1 MDIVNVGKLKKIDIK
16 DKKIFE
22 RYFENYPQDFCDFN
36 LFNLLSWSI
45 IYDYYW
51 TIFDERL
58 IIFNKT
64 TNYILKPVGEAFS
77 IKKLLFISDSFIKSG
92 YSGDFC
98 FFDQNYLNIIKNKN
112 LNDKNDDDSK
122 IDKFFDII
130 EVRDNANYI
139 YLTEKLASLNG
150 RKFHNKRNLISQ
162 FMRNYSGFKIKT
174 YDETN
179 SDCSVFKECV
189 ALAEKWMV
197 QKESAEKESLKDK
210 GYENI
215 ENKIFNE
222 KETIKENKNENR
234 KGDGNR
240 NETINVNMNI
250 NVNVN
255 INANENMEIELKVL
269 KNSCNYFKE
278 LNMGLIVIEYN
289 GKIIAFSVCSKQ
301 NDKMATIHFEKYD
314 SDFIG
319 VSQVI
324 NNITAKN
331 LLGKYQFINRE
342 DDLGI
347 EQLRFAKNSYHP
359 DILLMPYILHRIK

>member
-1 MDIVNVGKLKKIDIK
+1 DIVNIGKLKKIDIK

-22 RYFENYPQDFCDFN
+22 SYFENYPQDFCDFN
-36 LFNLLSWSI
+36 LFNLFSWSI

-64 TNYILKPVGEAFS
+64 TNYIFKPVGEAFS
-77 IKKLLFISDSFIKSG
+77 IKELLFISDSFIKSG
-92 YSGDFC
+92 YSGNFC
-98 FFDQNYLNIIKNKN
+98 FLDQNYLNIIKDKN

-122 IDKFFDII
+122 LDKFFDII

-162 FMRNYSGFKIKT
+162 FMRNYLDFKIKT

-197 QKESAEKESLKDK
+197 QKESAEKEAPAIEKETLKDK
-210 GYENI
+210 EY
-215 ENKIFNE
+215 
-222 KETIKENKNENR
+222 
-234 KGDGNR
+234 
-240 NETINVNMNI
+240 
-250 NVNVN
+250 
-255 INANENMEIELKVL
+255 ENMEIELKVL

-278 LNMGLIVIEYN
+278 LNMGLIIIEYN
-289 GKIIAFSVCSKQ
+289 NKIIAFSVYSKQ